1 VATFRTGN
9 PRVIQAEAAAAQQA
23 GVKMMTVN
31 DDIVISDMI
40 PARFLSILAARD
52 IARKEK
58 S

>member
-1 VATFRTGN
+1 
-9 PRVIQAEAAAAQQA
+9 VIQAEAAAAQQT
-23 GVKMMTVN
+23 GVRMMTVN